1 MIQIDMPM
9 PKCCLE
15 CRFSQA
21 GDSCSYCIAQCY
33 HESEG
38 GYHLHKINF
47 TYHTYEEQH
56 VWREPSC
63 PLIEQEPRI
72 MDVSEVVTR
81 DKGSVLWVE
90 EHQGVLWNLFP
101 LVLDV
106 VSTHP
111 DTGTDYLFF
120 VAYHDLRKFECDEY
134 NRSWRCWTDEPTD
147 EQRKAAMWY
156 DA

>member
-1 MIQIDMPM
+1 MAD
-9 PKCCLE
+9 LE
-15 CRFSQA
+15 KTIEGLKELQSHFRAMA
-21 GDSCSYCIAQCY
+21 GIASSRQGREK
-33 HESEG
+33 HIESARIVG
-38 GYHLHKINF
+38 DAIALLKA
-47 TYHTYEEQH
+47 
-56 VWREPSC
+56 
-63 PLIEQEPRI
+63 QEPRI

-81 DKGSVLWVE
+81 DTGSVLWVE